1 MWIRFVT
8 VCVGLSA
15 TFPGLVTPAH
25 ACKLASNPVHSTDAQ
40 AQATDGSPPSAPVVT
55 VQSIQ
60 RGKGPEYQGCS
71 QSASSCDALGRIIL
85 QVSATDDQTE
95 VASLGYRIELA
106 SGSLPSGL
114 SLPATAVR
122 PATGSGLLLGWID
135 GASDDQEA
143 LSFVL
148 AIRAVDLAGNEGPPT
163 SVALRDAGSGG
174 CSVGGPSPLASPGA
188 FVAVLL
194 IVASLLRL
202 RRGSARR
209 GAPEEGARVVTS
221 PRRA

>member
-1 MWIRFVT
+1 MGPHP
-8 VCVGLSA
+8 C
-15 TFPGLVTPAH
+15 
-25 ACKLASNPVHSTDAQ
+25 ASPDGDPQ
-40 AQATDGSPPSAPVVT
+40 AQATDGSPPSAPLVT

-71 QSASSCDALGRIIL
+71 QSASSCDDLGRIIL

-122 PATGSGLLLGWID
+122 PATSSGLVLGWND

-148 AIRAVDLAGNEGPPT
+148 VIRAVDLAGNEGPPT
-163 SVALRDAGSGG
+163 SVAVRDAGSGG

-188 FVAVLL
+188 LVAVLL
-194 IVASLLRL
+194 VVVSLLR
-202 RRGSARR
+202 RGFARR
-209 GAPEEGARVVTS
+209 GARRRSTTISGAS
-221 PRRA
+221 ANAWPRFPR